1 MRTKNLLFF
10 MKETER
16 LLKIIEKEN
25 LTPTQFADRTS
36 IQRPKISHILNGRNA
51 PSLDVMKKTAEA
63 FPEINADWLFMGN
76 GNMYRQT
83 NVDPRQPTLFDE
95 KPELPVQSI
104 PSANNVVQQN
114 VTQQPIVME
123 NRVEKTVSKIVV
135 FYSDNT
141 FEEFLK

>member
-25 LTPTQFADRTS
+25 LTPTQFADRTN